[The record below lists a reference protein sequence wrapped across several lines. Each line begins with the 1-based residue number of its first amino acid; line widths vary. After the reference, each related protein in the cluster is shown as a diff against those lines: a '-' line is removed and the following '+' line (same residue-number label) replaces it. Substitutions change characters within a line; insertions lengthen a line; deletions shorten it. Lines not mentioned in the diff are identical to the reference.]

1 MVCMVVIT
9 ESRRRRN
16 EDICLFKAWRL
27 ERMVGC
33 VQVVCRWCVVPMMGG
48 RPGGQRGHCFIWVVQ
63 WADEEMGDCGWCL
76 NRKAFLYLGDAR
88 RRRR

>member
-1 MVCMVVIT
+1 MVCMVMIT

-63 WADEEMGDCGWCL
+63 WVDEEMGDCGWCL